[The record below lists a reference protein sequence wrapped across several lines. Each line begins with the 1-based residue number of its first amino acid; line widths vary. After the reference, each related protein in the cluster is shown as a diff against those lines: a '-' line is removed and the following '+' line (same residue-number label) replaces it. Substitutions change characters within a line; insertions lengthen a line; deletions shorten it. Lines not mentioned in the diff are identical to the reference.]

1 MSDGDF
7 DDVVDELGGFGKYQK
22 RLLYI
27 LLCPLFLIMPFP
39 LLHQMFVLHVPAH
52 TCVHPKEITA
62 KALGINETV
71 WQVGASMSILILNIF
86 QHKVIF
92 KGIFLPM
99 GYQGPS
105 QCSYYNFS
113 SENVT
118 I

>member
-52 TCVHPKEITA
+52 TCVHPEEITA
-62 KALGINETV
+62 ESLGINETV
-71 WQVGASMSILILNIF
+71 WQGGDAEKAKYFPIIMLLLRESFCRWDIRVRLSAATTTSPV
-86 QHKVIF
+86 K
-92 KGIFLPM
+92 
-99 GYQGPS
+99 
-105 QCSYYNFS
+105 
-113 SENVT
+113 T
-118 I
+118 

>member
-52 TCVHPKEITA
+52 TCVHPEEITA
-62 KALGINETV
+62 ESLGINETV
-71 WQVGASMSILILNIF
+71 WQGGDAEKTKYFAKQSLL
-86 QHKVIF
+86 
-92 KGIFLPM
+92 
-99 GYQGPS
+99 
-105 QCSYYNFS
+105 
-113 SENVT
+113 
-118 I
+118 

>member
-52 TCVHPKEITA
+52 TCVHPEEITA
-62 KALGINETV
+62 EALGINETV
-71 WQVGASMSILILNIF
+71 WQVGASMSLYTEYF
-86 QHKVIF
+86 PTQ
-92 KGIFLPM
+92 
-99 GYQGPS
+99 
-105 QCSYYNFS
+105 SYF
-113 SENVT
+113 
-118 I
+118 

>member
-52 TCVHPKEITA
+52 TCVHPEEITA
-62 KALGINETV
+62 ESLGINETV
-71 WQVGASMSILILNIF
+71 WQVRDAEKAKYFAKQIYF
-86 QHKVIF
+86 
-92 KGIFLPM
+92 
-99 GYQGPS
+99 
-105 QCSYYNFS
+105 
-113 SENVT
+113 
-118 I
+118 